1 MSHYF
6 SIVKK
11 VTALANRVQQFAWFI
26 YVNRPSNNVPRESER
41 AMSKKKQIA
50 KKDQREAKKPEEA
63 QEGCQCCTEHSTTK
77 IPRTFFVQKL

>member
-1 MSHYF
+1 M
-6 SIVKK
+6 VR
-11 VTALANRVQQFAWFI
+11 RV

-41 AMSKKKQIA
+41 AMGKKKRVA
-50 KKDQREAKKPEEA
+50 KKDENEAKRPEPEEA